1 MQNTEEGKG
10 KENRMSEHWDDQIEL
25 DQDID
30 FLKLRMKRIDTNCRV
45 FPLISKTESTNKCSK
60 YWIYPRADSK
70 TTEQAG
76 KIPDST
82 VKNTTERSS
91 FYHLNQE

>member
-30 FLKLRMKRIDTNCRV
+30 FLKLPMKRIDTNCRV
-45 FPLISKTESTNKCSK
+45 FPLISKTESTNKCAK
-60 YWIYPRADSK
+60 YWIYSGLIVKPQNKPEKSQTAPL
-70 TTEQAG
+70 
-76 KIPDST
+76 KIQRRGVLFT
-82 VKNTTERSS
+82 I
-91 FYHLNQE
+91 

>member
-30 FLKLRMKRIDTNCRV
+30 FLKLPMKSIDTNFV
-45 FPLISKTESTNKCSK
+45 ES
-60 YWIYPRADSK
+60 
-70 TTEQAG
+70 
-76 KIPDST
+76 
-82 VKNTTERSS
+82 
-91 FYHLNQE
+91 FH